1 MKNIRNFWKSLDT
14 VGKILYCVM
23 CLLVGICLVGIVV
36 CVICGNFGKVNNT
49 VMYST
54 FTTLHVLGMM

>member
-14 VGKILYCVM
+14 VEKILYCAL
-23 CLLVGICLVGIVV
+23 CLLVGACLVGVVV
-36 CVICGNFGKVNNT
+36 CVVCGISNNVNNT

-54 FTTLHVLGMM
+54 FTTLRVLGMM